1 VQIVTFDVVSEFG
14 KPLWGD
20 IAFVLREAVPEFP
33 VWAVLLVFAA
43 VSMSVLVFRVK
54 ERVQQNQFGSVYQG
68 KN

>member
-1 VQIVTFDVVSEFG
+1 
-14 KPLWGD
+14 
-20 IAFVLREAVPEFP
+20 
-33 VWAVLLVFAA
+33 VFAA